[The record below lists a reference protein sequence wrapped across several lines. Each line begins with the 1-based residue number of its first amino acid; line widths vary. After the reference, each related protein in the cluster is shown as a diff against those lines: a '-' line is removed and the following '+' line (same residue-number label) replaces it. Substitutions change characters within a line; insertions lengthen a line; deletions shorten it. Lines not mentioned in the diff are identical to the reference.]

1 MAGKIQGLFIDPP
14 IAIARLGASTRPVD
28 CFFWQDAADPHLQT
42 VVAPTWTLDVEAD
55 GSVWP
60 RMPDQLRFRDGNLV
74 RPVAPFFE
82 VWALVDAEGSS
93 ELTETPL
100 TPALLEDNG
109 IESLTITVDARN
121 AKAAHRADRPELTF
135 GTFPPVTIEWTDHR
149 PAPLVGKSP
158 SGLAKPMVPYDSPGI
173 PLGRVQVMQ
182 SQKQPTDLEPWLKDV
197 NVEVIRFRFTPAEG
211 QFYGPVGSSDIRII
225 KDFAPVPLENA
236 FLNGDA
242 GWSGVRETPT
252 VEPSDTFDGSEAQH
266 PGGRSLGIVD
276 DTCTANIEVKL
287 VLKGAGGADGR
298 TLSARAHVMV
308 GPPHFAPD
316 RRPFLSLADEI
327 IDRSYQGR
335 IVEHADDAW
344 VRDLF
349 ERVYETASLL
359 NLDHQR
365 TQRAALLN
373 DGELTKKM
381 KDDEVPQPEHAMGGR
396 DRLRVPNNPIEA
408 ASSQVPLPLTERAKQ
423 RHRNL
428 AELDE
433 LRTLVLRD
441 PNRLKQL
448 VRPPF
453 HVAANES
460 SDRSTMQMPPFMR
473 NSNAYPLTLAAWQY
487 DLLLRWVAQV
497 GPSAKKPGA
506 TFSPAAAERR
516 LAVLTRL
523 QTAESSRATSKP
535 FGRTRRKP

>member
-1 MAGKIQGLFIDPP
+1 MASKIQGLFIDPP
-14 IAIARLGASTRPVD
+14 IAIARLGASTKPVD
-28 CFFWQDAADPHLQT
+28 CFLWQDAADPHLQT

-60 RMPDQLRFRDGNLV
+60 RMPDQLRFRDGNLI

-82 VWALVDAEGSS
+82 VWALVAVDGSS
-93 ELTETPL
+93 KLTETPL
-100 TPALLEDNG
+100 TPTLLEENG
-109 IESLTITVDARN
+109 IKSLTITVDARN
-121 AKAAHRADRPELTF
+121 AKAAHRARHPELVF
-135 GTFPPVTIEWTDHR
+135 GTFPPVTINYTDHR
-149 PAPLVGKSP
+149 PTPLTGMSP
-158 SGLAKPMVPYDSPGI
+158 PALAKPMVPYDSAGI
-173 PLGRVQVMQ
+173 PLGHIQMMQ

-197 NVEVIRFRFTPAEG
+197 NVEVIRFRFTPAHG

-225 KDFAPVPLENA
+225 DDFAPVPPANA
-236 FLNGDA
+236 FLSGDA
-242 GWSGVRETPT
+242 GWSGVRDTPT
-252 VEPSDTFDGSEAQH
+252 VEPSDTFDGSESQH
-266 PGGRSLGIVD
+266 VGGASLGIVD
-276 DTCTANIEVKL
+276 DTCTANIKVEL
-287 VLKGAGGADGR
+287 VVEGAGGAGDR

-335 IVEHADDAW
+335 IGPPPDDPW

-359 NLDHQR
+359 NLDQQR
-365 TQRAALLN
+365 MRRAALLD

-381 KDDEVPQPEHAMGGR
+381 REDEVPQPEHAMGGR
-396 DRLRVPNNPIEA
+396 DRLRVSNNPIEA
-408 ASSQVPLPLTERAKQ
+408 SNPLVPLPLTERAKE

-441 PNRLKQL
+441 PDRLKQL

-460 SDRSTMQMPPFMR
+460 GDRSTMQMPPFMR

-487 DLLLRWVAQV
+487 DLLLKWVDQV
-497 GPSAKKPGA
+497 GPAAKRPGA
-506 TFSPAAAERR
+506 TFSPAAAKRR
-516 LAVLTRL
+516 IEVLTRL
-523 QTAESSRATSKP
+523 RTAKTSTATVKP
-535 FGRTRRKP
+535 ARRTRTKP